1 MTKVIE
7 CKKVLKD
14 AIKAEIKRVEE
25 MQEGIYVASNG
36 TESYFY
42 STKSGRAYVLRVFN
56 YDLYLSARYNRQL
69 KRVNGKAWQKIDPD
83 KIKELELLN
92 PKKFRRSDGVF
103 NLEEMNL
110 EECTTL
116 RMDLLNDYGDWYR
129 KKIRR
134 CVRLYGERAM
144 MFTDRE
150 TNEMYIDNVRSFS
163 KKVQG
168 TVTTED
174 MAFLRKAME
183 EKYTQLLELYA
194 KEFEIDGYTDI
205 TVMDLTN
212 YIEVEFEKDTTK
224 GMLLK
229 SLLNRIQVKGNLD
242 TKMLVF
248 SRTVER
254 LFEGVDAFKE
264 ELAKMAEDKILVNGE
279 DTYRIL
285 TGYKETIRDNGKH
298 DFELLFNTDF
308 IEAIREEGK

>member
-7 CKKVLKD
+7 CKKVLRD
-14 AIKAEIKRVEE
+14 AIKAEIKKVEE
-25 MQEGIYVASNG
+25 MQEGLYVASNN

-42 STKSGRAYVLRVFN
+42 SNHDGRTYILRVLN
-56 YDLYLSARYNRQL
+56 DDLYLATRYNRQL
-69 KRVNGKAWQKIDPD
+69 KKINGKAWQKIEPGE
-83 KIKELELLN
+83 IKEELLD
-92 PKKFRRSDGVF
+92 PKKFRRVDGNF
-103 NLEEMNL
+103 TPEEMNL
-110 EECTTL
+110 EECTTF
-116 RMDLLNDYGDWYR
+116 RMDLHNDYNDWYR
-129 KKIRR
+129 NRIRR

-150 TNEMYIDNVRSFS
+150 TNEMYIDNLRSFS

-183 EKYTQLLELYA
+183 EKYTQLLEVYGREL
-194 KEFEIDGYTDI
+194 EVDGYTDI
-205 TVMDLTN
+205 TEMDLTN

-229 SLLNRIQVKGNLD
+229 ALLNRIKVKGNLD
-242 TKMLVF
+242 TKMLAF
-248 SRTVER
+248 DRTVER